1 MDRKYMEAPG
11 AGRFAMRLGM
21 RNYLEILEPVVI
33 FYTIAVMNPLLSI
46 KNTAKM
52 LLHNE
57 TMLKYVTNFI
67 PMWMLGR
74 HNFYFPPMNLNSP
87 PSPIRTSP
95 SFQGETPL
103 LHGFNPSSSQ
113 FISPI
118 SPQALFK
125 RSNYLRPMFRSVF
138 PSELG
143 LTQPLYP
150 FFCSFVLVYL
160 HMKKYG

>member
-74 HNFYFPPMNLNSP
+74 HNFYVPSMNLNTPS
-87 PSPIRTSP
+87 SPIRAERSLERKFFISRPNGSP
-95 SFQGETPL
+95 SFLRSITCPRHPVSFSDCLVAPFRDSGFML
-103 LHGFNPSSSQ
+103 LSVISVRWSS
-113 FISPI
+113 
-118 SPQALFK
+118 
-125 RSNYLRPMFRSVF
+125 
-138 PSELG
+138 
-143 LTQPLYP
+143 
-150 FFCSFVLVYL
+150 
-160 HMKKYG
+160 